1 MAKENVNVL
10 YEVKPN
16 KPVIDSN
23 SVIYRGGLTHQ
34 QILVRNVPN
43 NANVSLYQSNGS
55 IIQNTTQTVD
65 SNGVATVTIQ
75 GILPTGNITA
85 KVSITENNLTY
96 AKVTSNGVNN
106 VTENI
111 TVTSDASNPVNVTEG
126 IHAKNGGIK
135 FVKGSNFNFNNF
147 NNFISNAPSGSQ
159 FSWVDSL
166 TLGKILSE
174 NQKKL

>member
-96 AKVTSNGVNN
+96 TKS
-106 VTENI
+106 
-111 TVTSDASNPVNVTEG
+111 
-126 IHAKNGGIK
+126 H
-135 FVKGSNFNFNNF
+135 
-147 NNFISNAPSGSQ
+147 
-159 FSWVDSL
+159 
-166 TLGKILSE
+166 
-174 NQKKL
+174 

>member
-126 IHAKNGGIK
+126 IHAKMVVLN
-135 FVKGSNFNFNNF
+135 
-147 NNFISNAPSGSQ
+147 
-159 FSWVDSL
+159 L
-166 TLGKILSE
+166 
-174 NQKKL
+174 

>member
-1 MAKENVNVL
+1 MNVL

-85 KVSITENNLTY
+85 K
-96 AKVTSNGVNN
+96 
-106 VTENI
+106 
-111 TVTSDASNPVNVTEG
+111 
-126 IHAKNGGIK
+126 
-135 FVKGSNFNFNNF
+135 
-147 NNFISNAPSGSQ
+147 
-159 FSWVDSL
+159 SL
-166 TLGKILSE
+166 
-174 NQKKL
+174 NY